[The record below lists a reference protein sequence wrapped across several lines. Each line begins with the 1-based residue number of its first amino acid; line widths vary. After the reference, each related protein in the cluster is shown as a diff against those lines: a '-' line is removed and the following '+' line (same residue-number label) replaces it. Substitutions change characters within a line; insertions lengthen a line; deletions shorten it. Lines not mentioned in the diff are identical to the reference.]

1 MPEKDKT
8 ESSQTHVVHT
18 TDGDIKI
25 THPDTKKH
33 SHVTVLFESDEIV
46 KEQLGGFVNFLRER
60 GVVGVA
66 VGFIIGLQAQTLMKQ
81 MVESFV
87 TPLLDFWFNGLA
99 KKQITLQAG
108 GKPVYLSW
116 GEFLYSLITFL
127 FVVLF
132 VYLIVKLLR
141 LDKLDKPKDKK

>member
-1 MPEKDKT
+1 
-8 ESSQTHVVHT
+8 
-18 TDGDIKI
+18 
-25 THPDTKKH
+25 
-33 SHVTVLFESDEIV
+33 
-46 KEQLGGFVNFLRER
+46 LRER

-99 KKQITLQAG
+99 KRQITLHAG
-108 GKPVYLSW
+108 SEPVHLTWGK
-116 GEFLYSLITFL
+116 FLYSLITFL

-132 VYLIVKLLR
+132 VYLMVKFLR
-141 LDKLDKPKDKK
+141 LDKLDKPKENKDKKK